1 MPIIPHHNEQTLLA
15 KIAVGD
21 EAAFAEI
28 FKWYYEGLGNAILK
42 LTESITL
49 TEEIVQDAFVQIWL
63 RRETL
68 TEINNFSAYLFVLCR
83 NQAFSVL
90 KKLAKEKKLQPI
102 VEKHLQ
108 WEADFDDLENP
119 SEHFRLLIAE
129 AVKRLPV
136 QQQRIYLLSRQEKL
150 KYEEIAAQLN
160 IAPETVKTQIYNAVK
175 FIRKNLDSRIAPAL
189 LMVLTSAMTRHS

>member
-1 MPIIPHHNEQTLLA
+1 MPITPHHNEQDLLA

-21 EAAFAEI
+21 ESAFAEI
-28 FKWYYEGLGNAILK
+28 FKWYYEGLGNQILR

-63 RRETL
+63 KRETL
-68 TEINNFSAYLFVLCR
+68 TEINNFSAYLFILCR
-83 NQAFSVL
+83 NQAFAVL

-119 SEHFRLLIAE
+119 SEHFRLMIAE
-129 AVKRLPV
+129 AVKKLPL

-150 KYEEIAAQLN
+150 KYEEIASQLN
-160 IAPETVKTQIYNAVK
+160 ISPETVKTQIYNSVK
-175 FIRKNLDSRIAPAL
+175 FIRKHLESKIAPAVI
-189 LMVLTSAMTRHS
+189 MVLTSALTRHS